1 MLLLQYHGCAETLK
15 EAALLPEEMLSVGA
29 LLQGMLVF
37 WEGAHLHSW
46 LFHVLS
52 ALLKSLFLQKFSR
65 ADVVASEEQTS

>member
-46 LFHVLS
+46 LFHVECS
-52 ALLKSLFLQKFSR
+52 VEIVVSTEILQSR
-65 ADVVASEEQTS
+65 CGGQ